1 MTSHW
6 TTIPSKMTAAF
17 VNLKGPKLSVVV
29 VSRRDLAW
37 IKGVQGK
44 DGPKY

>member
-17 VNLKGPKLSVVV
+17 ANLKELKLSVVV
-29 VSRRDLAW
+29 VSRRNLAW
-37 IKGVQGK
+37 IKGVPGK
-44 DGPKY
+44 DGIK